1 MVTIPNNDVWYVGK
15 LLRQQILRV
24 LITRKIFS
32 FFLLFFLLYMYEK
45 MNVSWTY
52 CHNHFITHTN
62 QTVAFNLFQL
72 SQLLLNKNGNAR
84 MDETQAEIKIAGRNI
99 NNIRK
104 ADDTTL
110 MAENE
115 EEQTK
120 EPLNEDE
127 RGEWKRWLKTSHKK
141 KKKCNEILILI
152 CNNESWCFLNPLSV
166 LDSNDKAAC
175 LDPPAGKHGLLFW
188 ETLRSGPH
196 LAGTQLLSRA
206 VGLRRIEKLEG
217 EKKWWME

>member
-1 MVTIPNNDVWYVGK
+1 
-15 LLRQQILRV
+15 
-24 LITRKIFS
+24 
-32 FFLLFFLLYMYEK
+32 
-45 MNVSWTY
+45 
-52 CHNHFITHTN
+52 
-62 QTVAFNLFQL
+62 
-72 SQLLLNKNGNAR
+72 

-141 KKKCNEILILI
+141 KKK
-152 CNNESWCFLNPLSV
+152 V
-166 LDSNDKAAC
+166 
-175 LDPPAGKHGLLFW
+175 
-188 ETLRSGPH
+188 
-196 LAGTQLLSRA
+196 
-206 VGLRRIEKLEG
+206 
-217 EKKWWME
+217 